1 MFLSFSV
8 IDVLV
13 WACILNKLV
22 VKLHVNCFMKS
33 LVCAFDLGSNK
44 KDSDLVLVF
53 FHAYAYLWNNL
64 IFIANFMRANCFVIF
79 LVHALA
85 KLQIRL

>member
-1 MFLSFSV
+1 MLIVSWNPLCVPS
-8 IDVLV
+8 
-13 WACILNKLV
+13 IL
-22 VKLHVNCFMKS
+22 
-33 LVCAFDLGSNK
+33 DLIK

-64 IFIANFMRANCFVIF
+64 IFIANFMRANCFVIL